1 MHSPSLPLVSND
13 VDESKARR
21 RKGFTPWAQR
31 SAVAVILMLFVASFM
46 HFGRDETKQD
56 VRQLRDEPALP
67 LSKFSDL
74 SYALKTSDLV
84 ALYFAASW
92 CGMSTPIS
100 RALDEAFGDSD
111 EVLTLDGQRKT
122 LSIVYVSSDRSLED
136 YRDYISGRNWLAIP
150 YESEERT
157 LLKQHFKTCARPEMG
172 ELGIDRE
179 HEIPTIIV
187 IDSSNHEVLTTE
199 GVKDMRY
206 LKEEA
211 LDHWIQLQQKAFDE
225 LAEIQYIMKTT

>member
-1 MHSPSLPLVSND
+1 
-13 VDESKARR
+13 
-21 RKGFTPWAQR
+21 
-31 SAVAVILMLFVASFM
+31 
-46 HFGRDETKQD
+46 
-56 VRQLRDEPALP
+56 
-67 LSKFSDL
+67 
-74 SYALKTSDLV
+74 
-84 ALYFAASW
+84 
-92 CGMSTPIS
+92 MSTPIS